1 MKSKMRKTKRN
12 SDLYY
17 KVDKDHN
24 DSKQV
29 NSHHT

>member
-17 KVDKDHN
+17 KGDKDCN

-29 NSHHT
+29 KSHHP